1 MLSLLVPL
9 TDVGAGDGATIIVPG
24 SHKSDFPHPL
34 QKLNGGIRQEPGGI
48 IEDAVEIHLK
58 AGDALLFNDALCHG
72 SAQRTNPG
80 QRRMF
85 VLRYVPSLLGHRF
98 GYVPS
103 DELLA
108 RLTPERRDIL
118 QPIVPKRRPPAVA

>member
-1 MLSLLVPL
+1 M
-9 TDVGAGDGATIIVPG
+9 
-24 SHKSDFPHPL
+24 
-34 QKLNGGIRQEPGGI
+34 QKERGGITEEPGDI

-108 RLTPERRDIL
+108 RLTPERRAIV
-118 QPIVPKRRPPAVA
+118 QPIVPRQRPTATA